1 MKKLALLCMAAL
13 GLSLMSCES
22 DPKTDPKPADEVQP
36 TIALEKGKE
45 NVDYVTFTVTTT
57 NATEARYMVLED
69 GADAPALET
78 IMSEGVAV
86 ELAEGKAEVKADG
99 LEAETDYMV
108 VAAAKNVTKVAGSNT
123 LYFTTTAQ
131 AEVDI
136 AAEIVQV
143 AHTSINFRYTA
154 TNAEKVAY
162 LVQNASKEVPEASEV
177 IRKGDELDPEA
188 KEAVEV
194 TDLDPVKDYVLLVAA
209 EGAGQTT
216 MVELPFT
223 TKDDPSNVIEHNYTR
238 VRGSKYSSNYYLM
251 FSYEDANEADNF
263 AYNEST
269 LCLDF
274 YGDPDKDYLPA
285 GTYEVKE
292 STEWP
297 CLNSMRY
304 STYGYD
310 NGVLLKSGAVEVSID
325 PDTKAYTFDIDLQL
339 KDGRSLKANY
349 TGDVDNMP
357 VVDKVFVNTD
367 YTSAKATTADNGLTW
382 ELTLADDA
390 GNAAHLDIVNA
401 FQSPYIVN
409 NTYTISTSAEEFSA
423 KTMAAEAGQFDN
435 TTSTFVVAGENGGE
449 FKFATGTLTV
459 DIDWEAKEYLISF
472 YGTLE
477 NGYIIESEYEG
488 AVEGCSL
495 EQSEEVIDVVMNRA
509 YASSYESGANWY
521 ITLAQNE
528 GEVANYMLKLD
539 VYCKPSQYLAAGVY
553 ELGVGTGEG
562 YLGVDATTLTVAGQ
576 SQYNFTE
583 ARLTVETNLADKT
596 YTMVVSGKVQDG
608 RTFLMSYVG
617 KVDGMDIVEAEDT
630 PTDLEWT
637 TFSAKRWYSDN
648 WQLTIKDSTEQY
660 TIVFDMRTGNSD
672 VNYIPTNTYTLG
684 EAYVDKVYV
693 DNNYSMFND
702 NKKAF
707 ESVTLNMEYVEASQT
722 YNVSFNVVLV
732 DDREFNGTYSGAI
745 AGSPAA

>member
-1 MKKLALLCMAAL
+1 MKRLALLCMAAL
-13 GLSLMSCES
+13 GLSLVGCNPE
-22 DPKTDPKPADEVQP
+22 PTPTPNDELQP
-36 TIALEKGKE
+36 TIALEKGSE
-45 NVDYVTFTVTTT
+45 NVNYVTFTLTTT

-69 GADAPALET
+69 GTEAPTLDAILT
-78 IMSEGVAV
+78 EGVAV
-86 ELAEGKAEVKADG
+86 ELAEGKAEVKAEG
-99 LEAETDYMV
+99 LEADTEYMV

-123 LYFTTTAQ
+123 LYLKTTAQ
-131 AEVDI
+131 AEVALDV
-136 AAEIVQV
+136 ELVQV
-143 AHTSINFRYTA
+143 AHNAINFRFTA
-154 TNAEKVAY
+154 ENAERVAY
-162 LVQNASKEVPEASEV
+162 LVQNASKEIPEASEV
-177 IRKGDELDPEA
+177 LRKGDEVDPA
-188 KEAVEV
+188 SKEAIEV
-194 TDLDPVKDYVLLVAA
+194 ADLDPVKDYVLLVAA
-209 EGAGQTT
+209 EGAGKSV
-216 MVELPFT
+216 MVEEAFT

-238 VRGSKYSSNYYLM
+238 VKGSKYSSNYYLM
-251 FSYEDANEADNF
+251 FSYEDASEADNF
-263 AYNEST
+263 AYNETT

-274 YGDPDKDYLPA
+274 YGDPEKDYLPA

-325 PDTKAYTFDIDLQL
+325 PDTKAYTFVIDLQL

-367 YTSAKATTADNGLTW
+367 YTSAKATTSDNGLTW
-382 ELTLADDA
+382 ALTLADDA

-423 KTMAAEAGQFDN
+423 KPMAAEAGQFDN

-477 NGYIIESEYEG
+477 NGYIIESEYKG

-495 EQSEEVIDVVMNRA
+495 EQSEEIIDVVMNRA

-521 ITLAQNE
+521 ITLSQE
-528 GEVANYMLKLD
+528 TEQQSNYILKLD
-539 VYCKPSQYLAAGVY
+539 VYSKPMQFLAAGVY

-576 SQYNFTE
+576 GQYNFTE

-596 YTMVVSGKVQDG
+596 YSMVVSGRVQDG

-617 KVDGMDIVEAEDT
+617 KVDGMEIVDTQDT
-630 PTDLEWT
+630 PSDITWS
-637 TFSAKRWYSDN
+637 TFSAKKWYSDN
-648 WQLTIKDSTEQY
+648 WELTVKDSTEQY
-660 TIVFDMRTGNSD
+660 TMAFDMRTGNSSI
-672 VNYIPTNTYTLG
+672 NYIPTNVYTLG
-684 EAYVDKVYV
+684 ESYVDTVYI
-693 DNNYSMFND
+693 DNNYSSFNG

-707 ESVTLNMEYVEASQT
+707 ESVTLNIEYIEASQT
-722 YNVSFNVVLV
+722 YNISFEVKLV
-732 DDREFNGTYSGAI
+732 DGREFNGTYSGAI